1 MGMRARQTVSEGMQ
15 KMHKFSHVL
24 AGLVACLATF
34 TAIDAS
40 AHSASRQKVV
50 ISTPVHASAAQVWAL
65 VGDFNHWERWLPMV
79 SATRDAGD
87 GHSPEAQRTLVLK
100 PGGSEIVESLDA
112 IDPAA
117 MTLKYR
123 IHKVDVDAFPVNTYS
138 STIIVKPVSATESI
152 VEWRGAYFRADQNF
166 DPPAK
171 YGDDAATTAVTAL
184 YNAGLANLKQ
194 VAEQTSAATGASGQH
209 AGQAA
214 R

>member
-1 MGMRARQTVSEGMQ
+1 MYKLKKLLLGAIT
-15 KMHKFSHVL
+15 
-24 AGLVACLATF
+24 CLAAT
-34 TAIDAS
+34 TAIDAG

-87 GHSPEAQRTLVLK
+87 GTSPDAPRTLVLK
-100 PGGSEIVESLDA
+100 PGGSEILETLDG

-123 IHKVDVDAFPVNTYS
+123 IRKVDVDAFPVNTYS
-138 STIIVKPVSATESI
+138 ATIIVKPVGATDSI

-166 DPPAK
+166 DPPEK
-171 YGDDAATTAVTAL
+171 YGDDAATAAVTAL

-194 VAEQTSAATGASGQH
+194 VAEKASAQAGGASGQH

>member
-1 MGMRARQTVSEGMQ
+1 MKKLNNLLLGA
-15 KMHKFSHVL
+15 
-24 AGLVACLATF
+24 VACLAAT
-34 TAIDAS
+34 TAVDVA

-50 ISTPVHASAAQVWAL
+50 VSTPVHASAAQVWAL

-79 SATRDAGD
+79 SATRNAGD
-87 GHSPEAQRTLVLK
+87 GISSEAPRTLVLK

-123 IHKVDVDAFPVNTYS
+123 IRKVDVDAFPVNTYS
-138 STIIVKPVSATESI
+138 ATISVKPVGATESI

-166 DPPAK
+166 DPPEK
-171 YGDDAATTAVTAL
+171 YGDDAATAAVTAL

-194 VAEQTSAATGASGQH
+194 VAEQANA
-209 AGQAA
+209 QA
-214 R
+214 RVGTDGTMQR